1 MSIQKRRHKMTPT
14 RLFEIACEG
23 SKDIC
28 DLKEIV
34 DTYKRLDSGAIEMKL
49 KDGRKGVFRIDGNTK
64 QKYLMFQW
72 R

>member
-1 MSIQKRRHKMTPT
+1 MTPT
-14 RLFEIACEG
+14 RLFEIACED
-23 SKDIC
+23 SKGIC

-34 DTYKRLDSGAIEMKL
+34 DTYKRLDSGAIVMTL
-49 KDGRKGVFRIDGNTK
+49 KDDRKGVFRIDGNSK

>member
-1 MSIQKRRHKMTPT
+1 MTPT
-14 RLFEIACEG
+14 RLFEIACED
-23 SKDIC
+23 SKDIL
-28 DLKEIV
+28 DLKEAV

-49 KDGRKGVFRIDGNTK
+49 KNGRKGVFRIDGNSK

>member
-1 MSIQKRRHKMTPT
+1 MTPT
-14 RLFEIACEG
+14 RLFKIACED

-34 DTYKRLDSGAIEMKL
+34 DTYKCLDSGAIVMTL
-49 KDGRKGVFRIDGNTK
+49 KDGRKGVFRIDGKSK
-64 QKYLMFQW
+64 QKYLTFQW